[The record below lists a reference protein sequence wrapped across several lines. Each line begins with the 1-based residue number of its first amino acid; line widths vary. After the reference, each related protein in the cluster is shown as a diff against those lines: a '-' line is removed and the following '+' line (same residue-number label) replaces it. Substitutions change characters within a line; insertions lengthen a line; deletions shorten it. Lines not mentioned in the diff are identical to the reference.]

1 MYLTL
6 IVLQQFFYIL
16 LLFGSFKCFIILI
29 FCRNA
34 LDELNDAN
42 IHTLRILLSHLRLV
56 SERCAENKM
65 SAENLAT
72 IFSPTIFC
80 TGTVPALPQQQH
92 MLLHFLI
99 VTKNVTK

>member
-1 MYLTL
+1 MN
-6 IVLQQFFYIL
+6 IFFL
-16 LLFGSFKCFIILI
+16 VCFNFFI
-29 FCRNA
+29 CRNA
-34 LDELNDAN
+34 LNKLNDAN
-42 IHTLRILLSHLRLV
+42 IHTLCVLLSHLRFV
-56 SERCAENKM
+56 SEHSAENKM

-99 VTKNVTK
+99 VTKNVIK